1 MRKTILIAVLAACG
15 FVSAAEVR
23 GVYKL
28 EGERRLILTEKN
40 QAVTREG
47 KEFRHYGS
55 WVVERVEGRER
66 VVVRLRDKDA
76 WQAEMEP
83 KVWLL
88 DILPDGKGLRPRG
101 VGRGTLEA
109 AVKCM
114 EANKNASDQPPVLAL
129 IPGAYTDIVAE
140 EVAAAIAAV
149 DAPVR
154 AAAAR
159 RRIDDAMGRIKK
171 DLKLLRKI
179 RFVYPKLDPDESVPD
194 AETRHMLYSPEMR
207 MVFDILG
214 DTSIAIDRETL
225 ENMLDRVDWKQGDV
239 LAFWI
244 LRRDEL
250 DADAL
255 RKYAPKVL
263 DRIGKTDRYFLR
275 MYFRN
280 PNLPE
285 DIKETARKKGWV
297 DIINTIPL
305 IEKRQDKA
313 PKAE

>member
-1 MRKTILIAVLAACG
+1 MRKTIWIAVLAACG

-47 KEFRHYGS
+47 GRFSYYGS
-55 WVVERVEGRER
+55 WSVERVEGQER
-66 VVVRLRDKDA
+66 VVMHLRNKDE
-76 WQAEMEP
+76 WQAEMEA
-83 KVWLL
+83 KVWIL
-88 DILPDGKGLRPRG
+88 DILPDGKGLQPRG
-101 VGRGTLEA
+101 VGKGTLEA
-109 AVKCM
+109 AVKSM
-114 EANKNASDQPPVLAL
+114 GAHKNDAERPPVLAL
-129 IPGAYTDIVAE
+129 IPGVYTDAVAD

-154 AAAAR
+154 AKAAR

-225 ENMLDRVDWKQGDV
+225 ENMLDRVDWEEGDV
-239 LAFWI
+239 FAFWI

-250 DADAL
+250 DANAL

-297 DIINTIPL
+297 DIINPIPL
-305 IEKRQDKA
+305 IVKGQDKS
-313 PKAE
+313 PKDK